1 MNIRILC
8 VGKLK
13 ETYWSDAVAE
23 YKKRLSAYCSLSVEE
38 VKESPRE
45 DLAEEGEA
53 LLRRIR
59 PEDYVIL
66 LEVTGKALDSESLAA
81 MMGRL
86 GLEGKSQLVF
96 VIGGSSGLSPDVKA
110 RGDFA
115 LSFSAMTFPH
125 QMMRVILLEQI
136 YRGFKILRGEK
147 YHK

>member
-23 YKKRLSAYCSLSVEE
+23 YKKRLSAYCSLTVEE
-38 VKESPRE
+38 VKENPRE
-45 DLAEEGEA
+45 DLSEEGEA

-66 LEVTGKALDSESLAA
+66 LDVAGRALDSEGLAA

-86 GLEGKSQLVF
+86 GLEGRSQLVF
-96 VIGGSSGLSPDVKA
+96 VIGGSAGLSPEVKA

-115 LSFSAMTFPH
+115 LSFSTMTFPH

>member
-13 ETYWSDAVAE
+13 ESYWSDAVAE
-23 YKKRLSAYCSLSVEE
+23 YKKRLSAYCSLSIEE

-66 LEVTGKALDSESLAA
+66 LDVAGKALDSEGLAA

-96 VIGGSSGLSPDVKA
+96 IIGGSSGLSPEVKT

>member
-13 ETYWSDAVAE
+13 ESYWSDAVAE
-23 YKKRLSAYCSLSVEE
+23 YSKRLSAYCTLSVEE
-38 VKESPRE
+38 VRESPRE
-45 DLAEEGEA
+45 DLGEEGEA

-59 PEDYVIL
+59 PEEHVIL
-66 LEVTGKALDSESLAA
+66 LEVGGKALDSEGLAG
-81 MMGRL
+81 MLGRL

-96 VIGGSSGLSPDVKA
+96 VIGGSAGLSPAVKA

-125 QMMRVILLEQI
+125 QMIRVILLEQI